1 MKRKKLPLR
10 RNVCMLVFNKN
21 GKLFLGER
29 AGKVKGKWQ
38 FPQGG
43 VEPTLRLKQNV
54 YKELLEE
61 LGLQPQHIGKLVKLK
76 ARHSYEWDT
85 PPAYARGKWRGQ
97 RQTFWLVEFLGK
109 NSDIN
114 LEADE
119 EPELQSWKWCTPNQV
134 LKLAEEKRI
143 PGYLAPLA
151 EVEPLLNAVKSTSS
165 GQLIRKTSK
174 GRLAS
179 KASRMVR

>member
-1 MKRKKLPLR
+1 MKAKKLPLR
-10 RNVCMLVFNKN
+10 PNVCMLVYNKQ

-43 VEPTLRLKQNV
+43 VEPALRLKQNV
-54 YKELLEE
+54 YKELSEE
-61 LGLQPQHIGKLVKLK
+61 LGLPPECIGKLVKLN

-85 PPAYARGKWRGQ
+85 PPTYARGKWRGQ

-114 LEADE
+114 LEADD
-119 EPELQSWKWCTPNQV
+119 EPELQSWKWCSPKQV
-134 LKLAEEKRI
+134 IKLAEKKRV

-151 EVEPLLNAVKSTSS
+151 EIEPILKAVH
-165 GQLIRKTSK
+165 RKKTGRAIKKASK
-174 GRLAS
+174 GRGAS
-179 KASRMVR
+179 AASRKAQ